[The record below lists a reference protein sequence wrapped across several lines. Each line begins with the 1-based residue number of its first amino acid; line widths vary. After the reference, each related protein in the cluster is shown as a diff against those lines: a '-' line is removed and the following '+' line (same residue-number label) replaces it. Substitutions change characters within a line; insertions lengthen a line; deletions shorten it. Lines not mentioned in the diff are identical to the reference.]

1 MVIVFQGIGAGDL
14 DGKKID
20 RAVEEEK
27 TYMPSL
33 AIVVAVSNGVC
44 NVTVTMWDR
53 WHGVVFVADW
63 REKKCSSLSVVNFN

>member
-53 WHGVVFVADW
+53 
-63 REKKCSSLSVVNFN
+63 